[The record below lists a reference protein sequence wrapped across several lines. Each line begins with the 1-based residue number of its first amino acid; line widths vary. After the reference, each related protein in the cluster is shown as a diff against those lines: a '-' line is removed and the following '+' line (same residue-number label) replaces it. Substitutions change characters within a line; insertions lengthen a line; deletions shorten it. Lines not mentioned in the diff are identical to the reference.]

1 MIERLEPPIPLITP
15 KGRAMAHF
23 LIDYGFEHHLMWVC
37 FQDDTGECWTWDNPK
52 IRLQPNQSANRLGT
66 SQIGGMELTNTP

>member
-1 MIERLEPPIPLITP
+1 MIERLEPPIPIITP

-37 FQDDTGECWTWDNPK
+37 FQDETGECWTWDNPK
-52 IRLQPNQSANRLGT
+52 IRIQPNQSASRLET
-66 SQIGGMELTNTP
+66 SQIGVKDLSIP